1 MRRLLDRTRRRPKVT
16 PLPKHHRTRAPEDGS
31 SAGRRALRQTQVLVH
46 ATRYVAKRASY
57 EGPLLVSHTFH
68 EETVVR
74 HEDERARPAVEQVL
88 HESEH
93 VGIEVVARLVQNQ
106 DIWFLQNGQQQ
117 RQTALLTTRKI
128 LDTTPHLLLRKSEA
142 LEQLLGARL
151 LALDH
156 HVTLAAGKHLANGV
170 VLDGLQLV
178 ELLGQHAKPDRGTN
192 LHASAERLE
201 FALDDIEQGGL
212 TGAVLAEQAVA
223 VARTNKPGHI
233 GKNGTTQSHGVR
245 RHAAGSEAVRRSGIA
260 HSRRIVRHG
269 GAPRELV
276 PSLEPRTA
284 AKELA

>member
-106 DIWFLQNGQQQ
+106 DIRFLQNGQQQ

-128 LDTTPHLLLRKSEA
+128 LDTTPHLLLRKSERSSSFSGSSPCPRPSRNA
-142 LEQLLGARL
+142 CR
-151 LALDH
+151 
-156 HVTLAAGKHLANGV
+156 
-170 VLDGLQLV
+170 
-178 ELLGQHAKPDRGTN
+178 GQ
-192 LHASAERLE
+192 
-201 FALDDIEQGGL
+201 
-212 TGAVLAEQAVA
+212 
-223 VARTNKPGHI
+223 
-233 GKNGTTQSHGVR
+233 
-245 RHAAGSEAVRRSGIA
+245 
-260 HSRRIVRHG
+260 
-269 GAPRELV
+269 APREWCR
-276 PSLEPRTA
+276 PRRASTRRAAGTA
-284 AKELA
+284 RQTGPWNQSSRVRGAA